1 MPFLNGQD
9 CVVKERLKKTYRHP
23 VLDEKLTHRRVVQ
36 VRQREKKKNFV
47 LRYSIENASIIII
60 FQLQEARAMRNCRK
74 AGIDAPTV
82 YLIDTVN
89 SSIYMEYIEGPSLRD
104 YIMSTGQQMTAEK
117 GKSFLRD
124 SVM

>member
-1 MPFLNGQD
+1 
-9 CVVKERLKKTYRHP
+9 
-23 VLDEKLTHRRVVQ
+23 
-36 VRQREKKKNFV
+36 
-47 LRYSIENASIIII
+47 
-60 FQLQEARAMRNCRK
+60 MRNCRK